1 MAATKRL
8 ISQLVTH
15 EKVEDYSLRYAPK
28 SFRQWSPAMVAS
40 AGLGASAALFPFAIS
55 AVLAN
60 QLGSA
65 NALIGNLIAVL
76 VCILT
81 GIPIAREIA
90 KYNID
95 MDLLTRGAGFG
106 YMGST
111 LTSLIYATFTFIYFA
126 FEGSIMGQG
135 ITGTFGIPI
144 QISYLIVALL
154 IIPLVTYGMSFL
166 AKFQAWT
173 WPLWAALIAL
183 PIAAVAGAGHQG
195 VGAWLSYGGLGQA
208 GKSASG
214 SLFSSESIG
223 LAAAALLS
231 LLAQIGEQADY
242 VRFMPDQNGK
252 NSKAYRFWTFMSGP
266 GWAII
271 FAVTYMLGTYVASY
285 TAPHIGANSN
295 EPFQNFLYAY
305 GLFVPHWMALSLA
318 FLLVVVAQAKINVTN
333 AYSGSLSWSNFFSRI
348 LHRHYGRFTWLVL
361 QVLIGLALMEANI
374 FKEMAAL
381 LGFYSNVAV
390 AWIVAVFADLTINR
404 KLLHIGPSWIE
415 FKRGHLFT
423 FNPVG
428 FGSMVVAS
436 VISIAAYFGAFGE
449 GVKPYAPFV
458 SAAIALILV
467 PIIAILTQGQYYIQ
481 RASDQPQG
489 TVAHDIHSCAACS
502 GDFESPDVLHCPYHK
517 GAICSLCCTI
527 ESSCNEICKSSPAMN
542 VPVTAAKA

>member
-1 MAATKRL
+1 MAATKHW

-15 EKVEDYSLRYAPK
+15 EKVEDYSLRYAPR
-28 SFRQWSPAMVAS
+28 SFRRWSPAMVAS

-126 FEGSIMGQG
+126 FEGAIMGQG

-144 QISYLIVALL
+144 QISYLIVALV

-173 WPLWAALIAL
+173 WPLWVALIAL
-183 PIAAVAGAGHQG
+183 PIAAVGAVGHHG
-195 VGAWLSYGGLGQA
+195 IGDWLSYGGLSQA
-208 GKSASG
+208 GKGASAP
-214 SLFSSESIG
+214 LVNSEGIG

-242 VRFMPDQNGK
+242 VRFMPDQDRK

-271 FAVTYMLGTYVASY
+271 FAVTYTLGTYVSSY

-333 AYSGSLSWSNFFSRI
+333 AYSGSLSWSNFFSRV

-361 QVLIGLALMEANI
+361 QVLIGLALMEADI

-428 FGSMVVAS
+428 FGSMTVAS
-436 VISIAAYFGAFGE
+436 VISIAAYFGMFGE
-449 GVKPYAPFV
+449 AVKPYAPFV
-458 SAAIALILV
+458 SAAVALVLV
-467 PIIAILTQGQYYIQ
+467 PLIAVLTQGQYYIQ
-481 RASDQPQG
+481 RAPDERWG
-489 TVAHDIHSCAACS
+489 AVAHESHNCTACKD
-502 GDFESPDVLHCPYHK
+502 DFESPDLLHCPYHS
-517 GAICSLCCTI
+517 GAICSLCCTT
-527 ESSCNEICKSSPAMN
+527 ESSCNEVCKSSPAMDM
-542 VPVTAAKA
+542 PATAAKA